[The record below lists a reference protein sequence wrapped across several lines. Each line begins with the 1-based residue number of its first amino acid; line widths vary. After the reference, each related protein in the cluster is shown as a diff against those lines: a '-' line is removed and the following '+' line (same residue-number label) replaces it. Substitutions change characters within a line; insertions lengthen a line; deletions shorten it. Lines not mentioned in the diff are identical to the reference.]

1 MIMKRGGKSMK
12 GKIFVLFVFV
22 LSLTCL
28 LATAAFGQSEVR
40 QYDVDSVLRNVTG
53 GGAGTTLSTA
63 LQEAFTTNPTFLA
76 SKAEYSAAR
85 ARYRKS
91 FGALLPALNFSA
103 SASLRHV
110 RNDGTISRF
119 SGGSNE
125 VVADEQKISLSQ
137 LIWDGGATMGNVAA
151 DELHADSKLKEAYN
165 KAAEVAL
172 DATQYYLEVVRARG
186 ILELSRRNVDNHKQV
201 LEMVSIRQR
210 SGAGTKADVYQAEA
224 GLAEAMSKQIH
235 AEQSVRDAEA
245 NFANTF
251 GALPGVLQLPGKEP
265 SILPATIESGI
276 GTALENNDALKAAD
290 LGIQQREKK
299 LDSARG
305 ALLPSVSL
313 RSSLGRSDNTSG
325 FDESYHDASIGMY
338 VNFTIF
344 DGGSNRAAIAEA
356 RSLLRQAQFK
366 REETRRAIEQDVR
379 TAYNF
384 MRATADLLPVLAD
397 NVDQNAK
404 TLSSYLDQFRMGSRT
419 LLDLLDAEK
428 SLFVAEQALLN
439 GKLAH
444 TYSFYRTCLP
454 LSTLLEVLQLEEV
467 AKVEEE

>member
-1 MIMKRGGKSMK
+1 MK
-12 GKIFVLFVFV
+12 GKYFILSFLVLG
-22 LSLTCL
+22 LTCL
-28 LATAAFGQSEVR
+28 QVTAALGQNEAR
-40 QYDVDSVLRNVTG
+40 QYDVDSVLRSIAG
-53 GGAGTTLSTA
+53 GGDGTTLSKA
-63 LQEAFTTNPTFLA
+63 LQEAFKTNPTFLA
-76 SKAEYSAAR
+76 SKAEHSAAR
-85 ARYRKS
+85 AAYRKS
-91 FGALLPALNFSA
+91 FGELLPSLKFSA
-103 SASLRHV
+103 SASLKHV
-110 RNDGTISRF
+110 RNDATIGRH
-119 SGGSNE
+119 SGGSNDI
-125 VVADEQKISLSQ
+125 VTDEQRLSLSQ
-137 LIWDGGATMGNVAA
+137 LVWDGGTTMGRVDA

-172 DATQYYLEVVRARG
+172 DATQYYLEVIRTRG
-186 ILELSRRNVDNHKQV
+186 ILELSRRNVGNHEQV
-201 LEMVSIRQR
+201 LKMVTLRQR

-224 GLAEAMSKQIH
+224 ALAEARSKQIQ
-235 AEQSVRDAEA
+235 AEQSVRDTEA
-245 NFANTF
+245 NFANIF
-251 GALPGVLQLPGKEP
+251 GALPGVLQLPAKEQA
-265 SILPATIESGI
+265 ILPATIESGVGI
-276 GTALENNDALKAAD
+276 AMENNDAIKAAD

-299 LDSARG
+299 LESARG

-313 RSSLGRSDNTSG
+313 RGGVGRADNTSG
-325 FDESYHDASIGMY
+325 FDESYNDASIGMY

-384 MRATADLLPVLAD
+384 MTATGDLLPVLAD

-404 TLSSYLDQFRMGSRT
+404 TLLSYFDQFRMGSRT

-444 TYSFYRTCLP
+444 VYSFYRTCLP
-454 LSTLLEVLQLEEV
+454 LSTLLDVLQLKEV
-467 AKVEEE
+467 AKVEEEE